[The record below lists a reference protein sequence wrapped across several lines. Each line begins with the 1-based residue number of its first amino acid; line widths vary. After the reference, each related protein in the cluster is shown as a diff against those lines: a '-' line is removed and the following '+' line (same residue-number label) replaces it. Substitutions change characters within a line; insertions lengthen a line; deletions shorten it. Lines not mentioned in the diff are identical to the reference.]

1 MLKQTMGL
9 TIREL
14 AHFLKRNPQTI
25 RLQLKNSGMLN
36 KLCKAGREYIL
47 TEDMAQKFI
56 AKCYAVHYNDIH
68 R

>member
-1 MLKQTMGL
+1 MAHVKADNGL

-47 TEDMAQKFI
+47 TEDIAQKI
-56 AKCYAVHYNDIH
+56 YCKMLRCTLQ
-68 R
+68 